1 MRKKEKNAAF
11 EPDKK
16 AARDFIYLIACALCG
31 AKPDEKYI
39 REMDMQAVLQ
49 LARMHVMA
57 ALAAHAFTRTEA
69 FGALPAKEAE
79 KWESISYAAV
89 RGLVFKRKE
98 LKKVLDA
105 LEEAGIWYCPI
116 KGIDTAAAYPVPGL
130 REMADCDV
138 LVDET
143 RADDVKAV
151 MEGMGYSVELF
162 GESNHDVY
170 HKKPMYNFEI
180 HRHLFN
186 TEVIPVFDAYYENV
200 KERLVKDEGNAYGF
214 HFSREDEYIFNITHS
229 FKHFRDGGTGLKV
242 LTDIFALRRKY
253 PDMDEAYIAEEL
265 RKLEL
270 TDYERRLRETADAV
284 FGSADNIYR
293 KAFSKEQKKMIDYL
307 LSSGAYGTVEN
318 TMHNTLVRLGNEE
331 HISIWTRLRY
341 IRERIYPQGW
351 RYEEKYAFF
360 YRHKWAYPFLPI
372 YRLFARGDLKS
383 VIREAKRSMKTK

>member
-1 MRKKEKNAAF
+1 MGEKQNGAMAGT
-11 EPDKK
+11 DKK
-16 AARDFIYLIACALCG
+16 TAKDFIYLAACALNG
-31 AKPDEKYI
+31 AQPDESYI
-39 REMDMQAVLQ
+39 DKMNMPAVMQ
-49 LARMHVMA
+49 LAQLHNMG
-57 ALAAHAFTRTEA
+57 ALIAHAYTRSEA
-69 FGALPAKEAE
+69 YKNLPKAEAE
-79 KWESISYAAV
+79 RWEAVSFAAV
-89 RGLVFKRKE
+89 RGFVFKRKE
-98 LKKVLDA
+98 LERVLAA

-130 REMADCDV
+130 REMADCDI

-143 RADDVKAV
+143 RGDDVKGI
-151 MEGMGYSVELF
+151 MESMGYSAELF

-170 HKKPMYNFEI
+170 HKKPMYNFEM
-180 HRHLFN
+180 HRKLFN
-186 TEVIPVFDAYYENV
+186 PEVIPVFDAYYENV

-214 HFSREDEYIFNITHS
+214 HFSCEDEYIFNITHS

-242 LTDIFALRRKY
+242 LTDIFALRKKY

-372 YRLFARGDLKS
+372 YRLFVRGDVKS
-383 VIREAKRSMKTK
+383 AIREAKRSMKTK

>member
-31 AKPDEKYI
+31 TKPEEKYV
-39 REMDMQAVLQ
+39 REMDMQEVLQ

-69 FGALPAKEAE
+69 FRALPANEAE

-180 HRHLFN
+180 HRQLFN
-186 TEVIPVFDAYYENV
+186 TEVIPVFDAYYGRV
-200 KERLVKDEGNAYGF
+200 KERLVKDEENAYGF
-214 HFSREDEYIFNITHS
+214 HFSREDAYVFHIAHT
-229 FKHFRDGGTGLKV
+229 FKHFRNGGTGIKALAD
-242 LTDIFALRRKY
+242 TFALRRKY
-253 PDMDEAYIAEEL
+253 PDMDEGYIAEEL

-270 TDYERRLRETADAV
+270 TDYERSLRETAEALLGEPAAV
-284 FGSADNIYR
+284 YR
-293 KAFSKEQKKMIDYL
+293 ETLTAEQKELLEYL
-307 LSSGAYGTVEN
+307 LGSGAYGNSEN

-372 YRLFARGDLKS
+372 YRLFARGDVKS